1 MIVLKNLPENQ
12 KYEVEV
18 SAWLKDRA
26 EKTVFQKQEIELNNT
41 LEEAFDICL
50 SDEKV
55 ENLNEGTTVGT
66 FTVNEMAPEGNYVF
80 SLCTGEGDTHNPYFA
95 IENGV
100 LKTAKN
106 LEEGKTYTIR
116 LKAKNAAPGPLLG
129 AAARGCRCS
138 IFFSLPPGA
147 GGFTGTGGKL
157 WSGPAHGWRCR
168 PSSRR
173 SARCSRRCSPQ

>member
-1 MIVLKNLPENQ
+1 MYKRQ
-12 KYEVEV
+12 
-18 SAWLKDRA
+18 

-100 LKTAKN
+100 LKTAKK
-106 LEEGKTYTIR
+106 LEEGKTYQVAISGISEKLASETEVTDSGIVG
-116 LKAKNAAPGPLLG
+116 LDAAKDFLG
-129 AAARGCRCS
+129 KFKTLSEADAEW
-138 IFFSLPPGA
+138 
-147 GGFTGTGGKL
+147 K
-157 WSGPAHGWRCR
+157 
-168 PSSRR
+168 
-173 SARCSRRCSPQ
+173 

>member
-1 MIVLKNLPENQ
+1 M
-12 KYEVEV
+12 

-100 LKTAKN
+100 LKTAKK

-116 LKAKNAAPGPLLG
+116 LKAKNAEAEK
-129 AAARGCRCS
+129 
-138 IFFSLPPGA
+138 
-147 GGFTGTGGKL
+147 GKNI
-157 WSGPAHGWRCR
+157 
-168 PSSRR
+168 
-173 SARCSRRCSPQ
+173 